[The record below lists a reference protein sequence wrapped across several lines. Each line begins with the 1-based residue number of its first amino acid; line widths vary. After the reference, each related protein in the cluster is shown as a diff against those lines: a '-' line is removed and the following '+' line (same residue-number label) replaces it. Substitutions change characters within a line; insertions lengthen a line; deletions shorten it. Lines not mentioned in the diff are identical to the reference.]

1 MVRRAV
7 AGALVLAL
15 VAGVVAVID
24 VLTGPSAD
32 DRSGGPGAR
41 SDSRAASLT
50 DTATPIPLSG
60 LGHRTRSA
68 IPKDSGQVLV
78 VTGDGAKGTA
88 STIQLFGRS
97 GSGWAAGPVWHGHNG
112 AHGWTDDHREGDL
125 RTPVGVF
132 ALSDAGGRKKDPGAK
147 LPYHRSEAFRPTG
160 DGVYG
165 DSLAG
170 SFDYVIAIDY
180 NRRPGTSPLDPTRP
194 DGAERGGGIWLH
206 VDHEGPT
213 HGCISVPAAGMKALL
228 RELDPASRPVVVMG
242 DRDRLAA

>member
-1 MVRRAV
+1 M

-24 VLTGPSAD
+24 ALTGPLAA
-32 DRSGGPGAR
+32 DRSGGQDTR
-41 SDSRAASLT
+41 STSRAASLT
-50 DTATPIPLSG
+50 GDTVTPIALSG
-60 LGHRTRSA
+60 LGPRTRGA
-68 IPKDSGQVLV
+68 IPRESAQVLV

-88 STIQLFGRS
+88 STIQLFRRS

-132 ALSDAGGRKKDPGAK
+132 TLSDAGGRKKDPGAK

-165 DSLAG
+165 DSLEG

-194 DGAERGGGIWLH
+194 EGAERGGGIWLH

-242 DRDRLAA
+242 DRDSLAA

>member
-1 MVRRAV
+1 M
-7 AGALVLAL
+7 AGALVLA
-15 VAGVVAVID
+15 VVVGVVAVTD
-24 VLTGPSAD
+24 VLTDPSAA
-32 DRSGGPGAR
+32 DRSGRQGAR
-41 SDSRAASLT
+41 SNSTAAGLT
-50 DTATPIPLSG
+50 GAAATPIPLSG
-60 LGHRTRSA
+60 LGPRTRGA
-68 IPKDSGQVLV
+68 IPQESKQVLV
-78 VTGDGAKGTA
+78 VTGDGAKATA
-88 STIQLFGRS
+88 STIQLFRRS

-112 AHGWTDDHREGDL
+112 AYGWTDDHRQGDL

-132 ALSDAGGRKKDPGAK
+132 TLSDAGGRKKDPGAK

-165 DSLAG
+165 DSLGG

-194 DGAERGGGIWLH
+194 EGAERGGGIWLH

-228 RELDPASRPVVVMG
+228 RELDPARRPVVVMG
-242 DRDRLAA
+242 DRDSLAA

>member
-1 MVRRAV
+1 M
-7 AGALVLAL
+7 
-15 VAGVVAVID
+15 
-24 VLTGPSAD
+24 
-32 DRSGGPGAR
+32 
-41 SDSRAASLT
+41 
-50 DTATPIPLSG
+50 
-60 LGHRTRSA
+60 
-68 IPKDSGQVLV
+68 
-78 VTGDGAKGTA
+78 
-88 STIQLFGRS
+88 
-97 GSGWAAGPVWHGHNG
+97 WHGHNG
-112 AHGWTDDHREGDL
+112 ARGWTDDHREGDL

-132 ALSDAGGRKKDPGAK
+132 TLSDAGGRKKDPGAK

-194 DGAERGGGIWLH
+194 EGAERGGGIWLH
-206 VDHEGPT
+206 VDHDGPT

-242 DRDRLAA
+242 DRDSLAA

>member
-1 MVRRAV
+1 M
-7 AGALVLAL
+7 AGALVLA
-15 VAGVVAVID
+15 VVVGVVALTD
-24 VLTGPSAD
+24 VLTDPSAA
-32 DRSGGPGAR
+32 DRSGRQGAR
-41 SDSRAASLT
+41 SNSTAAGLT
-50 DTATPIPLSG
+50 GAAATPIPLSG
-60 LGHRTRSA
+60 LGPRTRGA
-68 IPKDSGQVLV
+68 IPQESKQVLV
-78 VTGDGAKGTA
+78 VTGDGAKATA
-88 STIQLFGRS
+88 STIQLFRRS

-112 AHGWTDDHREGDL
+112 AHGWTDDHRQGDL

-132 ALSDAGGRKKDPGAK
+132 TLSDAGGRKKDPGAK

-194 DGAERGGGIWLH
+194 EGAERGGGIWLH

-228 RELDPASRPVVVMG
+228 RELDPARRPVVVMG
-242 DRDRLAA
+242 DRDSLAA